1 MLHKLTDALVNRFV
15 DEPDDYDKPESRLQ
29 YGRLTGFTGL
39 FINTLLAAGK
49 FVAGY
54 FTGSVALMGDAANN
68 LSDTGSSVV
77 TLVGFHLSSQ
87 PPDREH
93 PFGHARSEYI
103 FSAAVAVAVIVVAV
117 QLFMNSVRR
126 ILSPEV
132 VAFTPF
138 AIAAMVM
145 AIVFKLWLYLFYR
158 RLGERIDSDIL
169 RAQAVDSI
177 ADVGSTG
184 AVVVSLLL
192 SPILGFDLD
201 GYMGLVVSFLVV
213 KSGFEILLDNYNSL
227 VGDAPNPEEIQEIG
241 KYILSYDR
249 VIDIHDLVV
258 HNYGGQ
264 QKFATVH
271 VEVNADDDWLE
282 AHEEIDEMEH
292 RAEEELGLNLVVH
305 MDPVV
310 LEDPEVFGLQEEVRK
325 VVQEYDEDFDIHDFR
340 MFHRRTRPQI
350 FFDVDIPSSSDA
362 EDETIEQELY
372 TRVKELVPH
381 GEVRL
386 TIDRQFMPATPRRHW
401 TEETYQ
407 EALEEEE

>member
-1 MLHKLTDALVNRFV
+1 MLHKITDVLVNRFV
-15 DEPDDYDKPESRLQ
+15 AEPDDHDNPESRLQ

-39 FINTLLAAGK
+39 IINTLLAAAK

-77 TLVGFHLSSQ
+77 TLVGFHLSNQ

-117 QLFMNSVRR
+117 QLFMNSIRR

-138 AIAAMVM
+138 AIIAMVL
-145 AIVFKLWLYLFYR
+145 AIVFKLWLFLFYR
-158 RLGERIDSDIL
+158 RIGERIDSDIL
-169 RAQAVDSI
+169 RAQAIDSI

-227 VGDAPNPEEIQEIG
+227 VGDAPNPEEIQEIA
-241 KYILSYDR
+241 KYILAYDR

-292 RAEEELGLNLVVH
+292 RAEEELGLHLVVH

-310 LEDPEVFGLQEEVRK
+310 LDDPEVFGLQEDVRT

-340 MFHRRTRPQI
+340 MFHRKTRPQI
-350 FFDVDIPSSSDA
+350 FFDVDIPSTSDA
-362 EDETIEQELY
+362 KDETIEKEIY
-372 TRVKELVPH
+372 SRVKELMPH
-381 GEVRL
+381 AEVRL
-386 TIDRQFMPATPRRHW
+386 TIDRQFMPPTPRRHW

-407 EALEEEE
+407 EALNEEE